1 MQVRPVQSSQDLK
14 AFIDLPYRLHRD
26 DPVWVPP
33 FRQDVRTLLSKE
45 KNPFF
50 DHGDAVYFIAERD
63 GRVAGR
69 IAAITNRLHNETHA
83 DLVGFFGFFECENDQ
98 ATADAL
104 LHEAAGWVAEK
115 GLDTIRGPMSF
126 SVNDECGVLIDGF
139 DTPPYLMMPHNPLYY
154 RDLIESAGF
163 SKVKDL
169 WAFLG
174 GPKDTGIPVPE
185 RLARAVEVMGK
196 RLGVRL
202 RPLDMR
208 RFPEEIQLI
217 RRLFN
222 DTWSSNW
229 GYVPMTQRELAY
241 LAKQFKPVV
250 NPDIIPIAEIDGRP
264 IGFGLAIPDLNEVL
278 VRNRSGRLFPAALEL
293 LWKLKRRRITRVRV
307 ALLGV
312 IPEYR
317 GKGIDAMLY
326 HWVWTR
332 AVADGMPWAEAS
344 WILEDNP
351 AMILGLEK
359 MGFERYKT
367 YRVYEKR
374 LGGVGAGLVPAREGT
389 RPFPTKSF

>member
-26 DPVWVPP
+26 DPLWVPP
-33 FRQDVRTLLSKE
+33 FRHDIRTLLSKK

-50 DHGDAVYFIAERD
+50 DHGDAAYFVAERE
-63 GRVAGR
+63 GRVTGR
-69 IAAITNRLHNETHA
+69 IAAISNRLHNETHA
-83 DLVGFFGFFECENDQ
+83 DRVGFFGFFECEKDQ
-98 ATADAL
+98 ATANAL
-104 LHEAAGWVAEK
+104 IDTAAAWVADH
-115 GLDTIRGPMSF
+115 GHDTLRGPMSF
-126 SVNDECGVLIDGF
+126 SVNDECGLLIEGF
-139 DTPPYLMMPHNPLYY
+139 DTPPYLMMPHNPPYY
-154 RDLIESAGF
+154 SQLLESAGF
-163 SKVKDL
+163 SKIKDL

-174 GPKDTGIPVPE
+174 GPKDSSIPVPE

-196 RLGVRL
+196 RLGVTL

-208 RFPEEIQLI
+208 KFPAEIQLI

-229 GYVPMTQRELAY
+229 GYVPMTQRELEH
-241 LAKQFKPVV
+241 LAQQFRPVV
-250 NPDIIPIAEIDGRP
+250 NPEIIPIAEIDGRP

-278 VRNRSGRLFPAALEL
+278 IHNRSGRLFPAALEL
-293 LWKLKRRRITRVRV
+293 LWKLKRRRIRRVRIT
-307 ALLGV
+307 LLGV

-332 AVADGMPWAEAS
+332 SVADGMPWAEAS

-367 YRVYEKR
+367 YRIYEKR
-374 LGGVGAGLVPAREGT
+374 V
-389 RPFPTKSF
+389 